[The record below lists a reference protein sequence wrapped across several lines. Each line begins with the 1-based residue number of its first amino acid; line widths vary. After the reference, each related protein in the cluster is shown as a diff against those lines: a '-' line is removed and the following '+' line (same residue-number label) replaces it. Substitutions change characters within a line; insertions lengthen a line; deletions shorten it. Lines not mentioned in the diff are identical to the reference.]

1 MAAAHCRTAVSPT
14 SERTLAPPSVRVA
27 HAADA
32 AGLYALSEPF
42 MRSGALLWRTPET
55 YATTAREFL
64 VAEDGEG
71 VLEGCVALRAYP
83 GDARAP
89 VGVPAVLHNFC
100 VRSGRQ
106 RRGVGSRLL
115 AALLREAAARSV
127 GEVFA
132 ATTGGGEAFV
142 RSGFRETDAGRAPR
156 AWAVSLDPGRGSRVF
171 ARSLTAQPTAG
182 AGATRPRPDLRVW

>member
-1 MAAAHCRTAVSPT
+1 MAAAHCPTAVSPT
-14 SERTLAPPSVRVA
+14 GERTLAPPSVRVA
-27 HAADA
+27 DPADA
-32 AGLYALSEPF
+32 AELYALSEPF
-42 MRSGALLWRTPET
+42 MRSGALLWRTPGT
-55 YATTAREFL
+55 YAATAREFL
-64 VAEDGEG
+64 VAEDGDG

-89 VGVPAVLHNFC
+89 AGMPAVLHNFC

-142 RSGFRETDAGRAPR
+142 RCGFREADAARAPR

-171 ARSLTAQPTAG
+171 ARSLAVPLPAG
-182 AGATRPRPDLRVW
+182 AVRARAGGRVG

>member
-1 MAAAHCRTAVSPT
+1 MHCRTAGSPVG
-14 SERTLAPPSVRVA
+14 ELTLAPPSVRTA
-27 HAADA
+27 DAADA

-42 MRSGALLWRTPET
+42 MRSGALLWRTPGS

-64 VAEDGEG
+64 VAEDGDG
-71 VLEGCVALRAYP
+71 VLEGCVALRTYP
-83 GDARAP
+83 GDARTP
-89 VGVPAVLHNFC
+89 VGIPAVLHNFC
-100 VRSGRQ
+100 VRAGRQ

-142 RSGFRETDAGRAPR
+142 RSGFREADAGRAPR

-171 ARSLTAQPTAG
+171 ARSLTAPFTAG
-182 AGATRPRPDLRVW
+182 AAAARSRAGGYGG